1 MPSEAGQWAVFI
13 ARCLTAVVAVA
24 VLVLGGLVQLE
35 VFKPSKFLAIVLIG
49 ALALFTLI
57 DNVRTAYQTVKAT
70 RRQDAVARIAMTVM
84 GMTNAVAHQCGLTTG
99 VVGGS
104 VFVAKKRWILRSHII
119 FVIRTTVLVRP
130 PQWRIRYADG
140 PQPSR
145 VVWTTEKGAI
155 GQAFRSGSIV
165 YKYWAAI
172 AERHGGRNGSIDS
185 TSFTALSNDV
195 KSGFA
200 HTEFVSI
207 VGKYAEIL
215 AVPIMSVDGGKVLGV
230 FAIDRPYR
238 ADEPPQM
245 LFDCSAVADSV
256 ERVAGLIRDDL

>member
-1 MPSEAGQWAVFI
+1 MLAVI
-13 ARCLTAVVAVA
+13 
-24 VLVLGGLVQLE
+24 
-35 VFKPSKFLAIVLIG
+35 LIG
-49 ALALFTLI
+49 AVAIVTLI
-57 DNVRTAYQTVKAT
+57 DNVRTAFQTVRAT
-70 RRQDAVARIAMTVM
+70 QRQHAVARIAMTVM
-84 GMTNAVAHQCGLTTG
+84 GMTNAVAHQCGLPTG

-104 VFVAKKRWILRSHII
+104 VFVARKRWVLRAQLLFI
-119 FVIRTTVLVRP
+119 VRTTVLIRP

-145 VVWTTEKGAI
+145 VVWTTKKGAI
-155 GQAFRSGSIV
+155 GQAFTTGSIV

-172 AERHGGRNGSIDS
+172 AERHGGRNGSIDA

-195 KSGFA
+195 KSGFT
-200 HTEFVSI
+200 HNEFVSI

-238 ADEPPQM
+238 ADEPLQK

-256 ERVAGLIRDDL
+256 ERVAGIISEDL